1 MNQELDQAVSD
12 IRNQPV
18 DDAVVEAAAARVWAR
33 LTVGQTLS
41 SVNPGISV
49 THGAVNQGAAV
60 AQGAAVPQGSAA
72 DHISDCAAFQSL
84 IPDFR
89 AGRLSGARAT
99 LLQDHLHECVACRR
113 IYEGRIVA
121 MPIARPAKPRANY
134 RWAAA
139 AVIVAAA
146 GVSIWIAYDQ
156 YGGRTGPAIVQ
167 SVNGALYQI
176 TAAGIQPLHA
186 GQALPDGVE
195 IRTAKDS
202 GAMLQLHDGSLVELR
217 ERSGFTTSQSARD
230 ITIRLSRGSVIVQ
243 AAHRSS
249 GHLFVATAD
258 CRVAVTGT
266 IFGVSAGAKGSRVS
280 VIQGEVHV
288 DAAPDNREK
297 ILHPGNQIVT
307 SPDLEP
313 ESVHDDISW
322 SRNHDRYDAQLAA
335 LGQAIAQIQLPGLRY
350 SSSLLGRLPADTV
363 FFASIP
369 NLADYLGEAES
380 VFQQKTSQSPE
391 LQLWMQ
397 SHGNRTAAV
406 IEKLRAASEYLGGE
420 IVIATLANSDGPV
433 FLSEIKRPGFAEFL
447 KQSGL
452 PFAEEERNGL
462 VEFGSPAGVHAVS
475 GALDSANG
483 GIQGTPFYTR
493 INDVYHNGAGL
504 LVCVNL
510 NGASKESARP
520 GAQSAA
526 HSGVQSG
533 TQLGAGLGAQLGA
546 GLGNAQSIIL
556 DETQVDGRM
565 QARVLVAF
573 DGPRTGIAGWLASPA
588 PMGTL
593 DYVSPEATL
602 AAAFVVPSGANIVDQ
617 LKVISPD
624 ELAPVR
630 EALAASLGGEFALA
644 VDGPI
649 VPVPSWKV
657 VAEVYDPAAAQAA
670 IEQAV
675 AKYAAAAS
683 QYQEPSNRKP
693 LVATQETV
701 DGRTY
706 YSLAVPDAGPLLE
719 FHYTFAGGY
728 LIAGPT
734 RAIVAHA
741 LQIKTTG
748 LSILRSSKV
757 AAMMPRDHYA
767 NFSAVVYQNIGPA
780 IAPFASLLGG
790 LMPQHPGQRQ
800 PGQQPGQQQPS
811 LESLGRMKPTLMAA
825 YAEPDR
831 LTVAANADLIGPSIA
846 SLMGGNITGLAG
858 PLASFFQPKGT
869 RERQM
874 SYR

>member
-33 LTVGQTLS
+33 
-41 SVNPGISV
+41 I
-49 THGAVNQGAAV
+49 
-60 AQGAAVPQGSAA
+60 SAA
-72 DHISDCAAFQSL
+72 PEAQAMGHDHISDCAAFQAL
-84 IPDFR
+84 IPDYR
-89 AGRLSGARAT
+89 AGGLSGARVT

-113 IYEGRIVA
+113 VYEGRVVTLPA
-121 MPIARPAKPRANY
+121 AQTAKPRANY

-156 YGGRTGPAIVQ
+156 YGGRGGPAIVQ

-176 TAAGIQPLHA
+176 TAAGIQPLQA
-186 GQALPDGVE
+186 GQPLPDGVE

-202 GAMLQLHDGSLVELR
+202 DAMLQLHDGSLVELR
-217 ERSGFTTSQSARD
+217 ERSGFTTTQSARD

-288 DAAPDNREK
+288 DQYNVAQDNAAQDSQEK

-313 ESVHDDISW
+313 ESVRDDISW
-322 SRNHDRYDAQLAA
+322 SRNRDRYDAQLAA

-350 SSSLLGRLPADTV
+350 SSTLLGRLPADTI

-380 VFQQKTSQSPE
+380 VFEQKTAQSPE
-391 LQLWMQ
+391 LQQWMQ
-397 SHGNRTAAV
+397 SHGSRTAAV

-420 IVIATLANSDGPV
+420 IVIAAVPNSDGPV
-433 FLSEIKRPGFAEFL
+433 FLSEIKRPGFAEFI

-452 PFAEEERNGL
+452 PAAVEERNGL
-462 VEFGSPAGVHAVS
+462 VEFGSPAGVHALS
-475 GALDSANG
+475 GALDSASG
-483 GIQGTPFYTR
+483 GIEGTPFYTR
-493 INDVYHNGAGL
+493 INDVYHNGAGF
-504 LVCVNL
+504 LVCANL
-510 NGASKESARP
+510 NRTSSAGA
-520 GAQSAA
+520 
-526 HSGVQSG
+526 H
-533 TQLGAGLGAQLGA
+533 LGAGLGA

-565 QARVLVAF
+565 EARVSIAF
-573 DGPRTGIAGWLASPA
+573 DGPRAGIAAWLASPA

-602 AAAFVVPSGANIVDQ
+602 AAAFVVPSGVNIVDQ
-617 LKVISPD
+617 LKVISPK

-630 EALAASLGGEFALA
+630 EALSASLGGEFAIA

-670 IEQAV
+670 IQQAV
-675 AKYAAAAS
+675 AKYASAAAE
-683 QYQEPSNRKP
+683 YREPSNRKP
-693 LVATQETV
+693 LVATQEAV

-706 YSLAVPDAGPLLE
+706 YSLAVPDGGALLE

-790 LMPQHPGQRQ
+790 LMPQHPGQR

-811 LESLGRMKPTLMAA
+811 LESLGSMKPTLMAA

-858 PLASFFQPKGT
+858 PLGSLFQSKGT
-869 RERQM
+869 REPQM